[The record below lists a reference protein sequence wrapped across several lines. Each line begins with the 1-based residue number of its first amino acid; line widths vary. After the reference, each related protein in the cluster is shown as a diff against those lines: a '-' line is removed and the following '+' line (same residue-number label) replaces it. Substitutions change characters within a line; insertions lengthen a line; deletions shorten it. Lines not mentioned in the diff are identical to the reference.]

1 MRIGLAKKDSY
12 RGTPLWPVQHI
23 HDILITQLNKTKD
36 IIFTEDVR
44 TMSFVGDHFKY
55 KIHKWRMILISLLNQ
70 VLAKEK
76 CTKRTW
82 IIINEKSQVKHHNIT
97 ALILSQDEL
106 ISYTN
111 LLHLFVLKRCSLYR
125 STFQCYI
132 QDVDH
137 SHSNQFM
144 LMWGHVYRSSQLY
157 KKNYKATIFLCSK
170 NIITITLCLL
180 HNQKS

>member
-1 MRIGLAKKDSY
+1 MQTYFVSDHFKDK
-12 RGTPLWPVQHI
+12 I
-23 HDILITQLNKTKD
+23 HKSQLNKTKD

-55 KIHKWRMILISLLNQ
+55 KIHKWRIILLSLLNQ

-144 LMWGHVYRSSQLY
+144 LMWMTLGY
-157 KKNYKATIFLCSK
+157 
-170 NIITITLCLL
+170 TLCISFITAVQKKLQSNHLL
-180 HNQKS
+180 M